1 MNKHTISL
9 LVHLFTLL
17 LLHCLYGCGRIGR
30 SYPEILLSADSL
42 CCTHPDSALAVLTA
56 IKANMDKE
64 NQRIQMYYQLLYTKA
79 ADKAYIPHKSDS
91 IIRRIVN
98 YYERKSAMEYLPETY
113 YYAGRVYSDLGDAPQ
128 ALDYFQKALETLRT
142 SKDHRLISRIYSQMG
157 TLYVYQRVYDE
168 ALSVFKKS
176 YYHDALSADTVGQIY
191 SLRDIGRAFTGC
203 NKADSALFY
212 YESAYRLAQRI
223 QYTHMTSV
231 VAIELAG
238 LYTQLGMYEKAE
250 QTVRT
255 STQVGKRK
263 NQIPRFSVMAD
274 LYLQMGNLDSAAY
287 YYHRLLEF
295 DNYYSKQG
303 GYEGLSKICRQRHQ
317 YKEALEYIDIYLAYT
332 DSIKKHTDTETIRK
346 MHSLYNYQ
354 LREKEN
360 QRLKD
365 INTRQNTQVM
375 GLLFILILSA
385 VSVFSYSQYSR
396 RKKEQ
401 KREQQRRLE
410 EEKERQY
417 RKSLQFIEENKKH
430 IQYLEHQLQTSKSEK
445 DQLHQELL
453 HAQKELIEDT
463 NRQVVS
469 AQKEQILSEASLK
482 HSDIYILFH
491 QSAKNMSKVTD
502 ADWITLQDAVD
513 KTYQNFSKRLCAL
526 YPKITEQEM
535 HVCLLLKISIS
546 ATGIAHLTMRSKQA
560 VTSSRKKLYEKIH
573 GQQGSPDKLDQFI
586 QDF

>member
-1 MNKHTISL
+1 MKKQFSTLLFFIL
-9 LVHLFTLL
+9 LVLGSCRKTSQEYFA
-17 LLHCLYGCGRIGR
+17 
-30 SYPEILLSADSL
+30 ILQSADSL
-42 CCTHPDSALAVLTA
+42 MQTNPDSARILLST
-56 IKANMDKE
+56 IKEDMDKE
-64 NQRIQMYYQLLYTKA
+64 NQPAQMYHQLLCIKA

-91 IIRRIVN
+91 TILSIVK
-98 YYERKSAMEYLPETY
+98 YYEQKKDKQHLPEAY

-128 ALDYFQKALETLRT
+128 ALDYFQKALDFMPD
-142 SKDHRLISRIYSQMG
+142 SKDYQLISRIYSQMG
-157 TLYVYQRVYDE
+157 TLYVHQRVYIE

-176 YYHDALSADTVGQIY
+176 RHYDTLSTDTVGEIY
-191 SLRDIGRAFTGC
+191 DLRDIGRAFTGC
-203 NKADSALFY
+203 NKADSAVFY
-212 YESAYRLAQRI
+212 YESAYQLAQRI
-223 QYTHMTSV
+223 RNAHMTGL

-238 LYTQLGMYEKAE
+238 LYTQLKRYEDAKQAIRVSIQSE
-250 QTVRT
+250 K
-255 STQVGKRK
+255 KR
-263 NQIPRFSVMAD
+263 NSIPRFAVSAD
-274 LYLQMGNLDSAAY
+274 FYLQTGNLDSAAY
-287 YYHRLLEF
+287 YYRRLLEF

-303 GYEGLSKICRQRHQ
+303 GYEGLSKIYKLRHQ

-365 INTRQNTQVM
+365 INTRQNAQVA

-535 HVCLLLKISIS
+535 HVCLLVKISIS

>member
-1 MNKHTISL
+1 
-9 LVHLFTLL
+9 
-17 LLHCLYGCGRIGR
+17 
-30 SYPEILLSADSL
+30 
-42 CCTHPDSALAVLTA
+42 
-56 IKANMDKE
+56 
-64 NQRIQMYYQLLYTKA
+64 
-79 ADKAYIPHKSDS
+79 
-91 IIRRIVN
+91 
-98 YYERKSAMEYLPETY
+98 
-113 YYAGRVYSDLGDAPQ
+113 
-128 ALDYFQKALETLRT
+128 
-142 SKDHRLISRIYSQMG
+142 
-157 TLYVYQRVYDE
+157 
-168 ALSVFKKS
+168 
-176 YYHDALSADTVGQIY
+176 
-191 SLRDIGRAFTGC
+191 
-203 NKADSALFY
+203 
-212 YESAYRLAQRI
+212 
-223 QYTHMTSV
+223 MTSV

-365 INTRQNTQVM
+365 INTRQNTQVV

-417 RKSLQFIEENKKH
+417 RKSLQFYRRKQEAHPIFGAPATNVKIRKRPTASRTASCTKGVDRRHQPASSVSTKGADTFRSEFKAFRH
-430 IQYLEHQLQTSKSEK
+430 LHPVSSIRQEHE
-445 DQLHQELL
+445 
-453 HAQKELIEDT
+453 
-463 NRQVVS
+463 
-469 AQKEQILSEASLK
+469 
-482 HSDIYILFH
+482 
-491 QSAKNMSKVTD
+491 
-502 ADWITLQDAVD
+502 
-513 KTYQNFSKRLCAL
+513 
-526 YPKITEQEM
+526 
-535 HVCLLLKISIS
+535 
-546 ATGIAHLTMRSKQA
+546 
-560 VTSSRKKLYEKIH
+560 
-573 GQQGSPDKLDQFI
+573 
-586 QDF
+586 